1 MQSSRL
7 QGTGFPKVPNQGP
20 SSAIFPLLFPSRRRN
35 QFVITLCMPQ
45 RSRQPYNLQLWGLL
59 GGRDGVREKERERE
73 WERGG
78 ATAWRKE
85 GVKKTQEVAS
95 SKEEKK
101 ALSLLS
107 YLSSSAH
114 QRHKCLIFFSPS
126 LLWNEKP
133 LSHSCSPPPPSFY
146 LCASIRQKHFDKVK
160 HKPNVLGGGTKWEH
174 STLPTS
180 DWPLELLMNV
190 AVKGETIKSNM
201 KQSCFDGS
209 DWWSKPFFRLLIRL
223 LVSCFF

>member
-45 RSRQPYNLQLWGLL
+45 CSRQPYNLQLWGLL
-59 GGRDGVREKERERE
+59 GVRRWGRDGGEGHWFEERR
-73 WERGG
+73 
-78 ATAWRKE
+78 E
-85 GVKKTQEVAS
+85 GVKKE
-95 SKEEKK
+95 KKYHRKLPRLKREKK

-114 QRHKCLIFFSPS
+114 QRHKCLIFSLSLTHSSEMRSFSVTLVPLLPPS
-126 LLWNEKP
+126 L
-133 LSHSCSPPPPSFY
+133 Y

-160 HKPNVLGGGTKWEH
+160 HEPIVLGEKRRGGGQNESTH
-174 STLPTS
+174 SANFWL
-180 DWPLELLMNV
+180 
-190 AVKGETIKSNM
+190 TIRAIDECGCQRRDN
-201 KQSCFDGS
+201 
-209 DWWSKPFFRLLIRL
+209 
-223 LVSCFF
+223 